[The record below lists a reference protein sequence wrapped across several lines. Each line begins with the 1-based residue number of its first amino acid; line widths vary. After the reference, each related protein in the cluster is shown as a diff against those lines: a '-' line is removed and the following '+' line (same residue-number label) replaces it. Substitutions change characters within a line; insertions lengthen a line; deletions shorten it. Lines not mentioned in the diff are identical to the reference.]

1 MDASD
6 PPVGERVGAERKLVT
21 VVVCEVGEPPAAAGQ
36 GDLEDSNRLLAG
48 AVTLVQAEVARH
60 GGLITEVIGDVVV
73 AVFGVPRTRDD
84 DAERAV
90 LAALAARVRLTG
102 PDRGHGR
109 LRAAVASGEALVSL
123 GDPVS
128 GGRGWKIS
136 GAVVAAAIA
145 VKDVAPP
152 GTVLVTAATLQAT
165 ERAVSY
171 APARLLRLA
180 GAKERVP
187 VWDALA
193 ARPRSGRT
201 PPAVLGM
208 KLVGRDGELAVL
220 LDRYQRIRDGGG
232 PQLVMLVGPAGI
244 GKSRLLAELGRRV
257 ADDPSRPAWRTGRAE
272 PYVDGGTFG
281 ALVEVAK
288 AEAGILDGDLAATA
302 ERKLADAIAR
312 LLEDPAAG
320 WVTRQLR
327 PLIGGSARAAAG
339 LGGTVERGE
348 DVQAAWRSLLR
359 ALADR
364 QPLVLA
370 IEDLHWA
377 DQLLLDILD
386 SVVDPTLVGSIPLLV
401 VVTARPE
408 LLDRHPG
415 WDRQQPNRTTVRLGP
430 LPTVD
435 TTRLLQALLAH
446 HGLAAALEP
455 DLLARVGGNPLFAE
469 EYARLLRDRHGQV
482 GTLPVP
488 ATVHGV
494 IASRLDA
501 LPPEDK
507 AVLANAAVLGQVGW
521 VGAIAVVGG
530 HDPTD
535 LDVWVDLIHTLAELE
550 RMELLRRVPGSRVA
564 GEVEVAFRHALV
576 RDVAYAQ
583 LPRAARSDRHR
594 RAAAWLEQLA
604 PDRTS
609 DRAELL
615 AYHYTQALTYARAAG
630 QPTGELIDQGRHAL
644 REAGDHAL
652 ALSTHAVAARYYTQ
666 ALDLWPQ
673 GDPER
678 PELQLRAGEARCFGE
693 GAGEDLLV
701 QARDGLLAAGDRE
714 RAAEAESLLGRL
726 AYLHGRPRSAH
737 IERALAMVADT
748 PPSRS
753 KLEVLKGCML
763 HLMVADRHPEALGV
777 ARQALVMAATM
788 GARDVEAAALGII
801 GAARINQGDPSGLA
815 ELERCVALC
824 DEVGSSTVISWH
836 VNLAYAR
843 SILGDLRGSFAATQA
858 AWRAAERYGGVHDLR
873 WLERAR
879 VPEHYWTGRWD
890 QALQVAEDMVAE
902 AAGGTREYLE
912 FECRIWRGRIQLAR
926 GAVNAALQDAMRA
939 LALARESGD
948 VQNLDPALAFAA
960 RVLLAV
966 DRAAEAGKLLEELLT
981 NLARRVLNPDLGV
994 DLAVDLAML
1003 GHSAGALDAVSPSP
1017 WREAARAFVAGDPAR
1032 AGRIYAEIG
1041 SRPDEAYARLQAARQ
1056 HLASGHTT
1064 QANTE
1069 LAIARA
1075 FFREVQ
1081 ADAYLAEAETLG

>member
-6 PPVGERVGAERKLVT
+6 LPIEGQVEAERKLVT

-36 GDLEDSNRLLAG
+36 GDLEDRERLLAG
-48 AVTLVQAEVARH
+48 AVATVQAEVTRH
-60 GGLITEVIGDVVV
+60 GGLVTEVIGDVVV

-90 LAALAARVRLTG
+90 LAALAARARLAST
-102 PDRGHGR
+102 DRGHGR
-109 LRAAVASGEALVSL
+109 LRAAVSSGEALVSQ
-123 GDPVS
+123 GDPAA
-128 GGRGWKIS
+128 GGRAWKLS
-136 GAVVAAAIA
+136 GEVVATAIA
-145 VKDVAPP
+145 VKDAAPP
-152 GTVLVTAATLQAT
+152 GVVLVTAATLQAT

-171 APARLLRLA
+171 APVRLLQLA
-180 GAKERVP
+180 GGKERVP

-193 ARPRSGRT
+193 ARPRSGRA
-201 PPAVLGM
+201 PPLVLGAE
-208 KLVGRDGELAVL
+208 LVGRDGELAVL
-220 LDRYQRIRDGGG
+220 LDRYQRIRTGDG
-232 PQLVMLVGPAGI
+232 PQLVTLMGSAGI
-244 GKSRLLAELGRRV
+244 GKSRLLAELGQRV
-257 ADDPSRPAWRTGRAE
+257 VGEPAPPAWRTGRAQ
-272 PYVDGGTFG
+272 PYADGGTFG

-288 AEAGILDGDLAATA
+288 AEAGILDGDPAATA
-302 ERKLADAIAR
+302 QRKLADAITGV
-312 LLEDPAAG
+312 LEGPPAE
-320 WVTRQLR
+320 WVTRQLCA
-327 PLIGGSARAAAG
+327 LVGVGVGAGSGGGVDRS
-339 LGGTVERGE
+339 E
-348 DVQAAWRSLLR
+348 DVGAAWRWWLR
-359 ALADR
+359 GLATR

-370 IEDLHWA
+370 VEDLHWA
-377 DQLLLDILD
+377 DPLLLNVLD
-386 SVVDPTLVGSIPLLV
+386 AVVDPTLVGSIPLLV

-408 LLDRHPG
+408 LLARRPG
-415 WDRQQPNRTTVRLGP
+415 WDRQQPNRITVRLGP
-430 LPTVD
+430 LPAVD
-435 TTRLLQALLAH
+435 TTRLLQALLAK
-446 HGLAAALEP
+446 HGLTAAIEP

-469 EYARLLRDRHGQV
+469 EYARLLRDRHGRV

-488 ATVHGV
+488 ASVAGV
-494 IASRLDA
+494 IAARLDA
-501 LPPEDK
+501 LPSQDK
-507 AVLANAAVLGQVGW
+507 AVLANAAVVGQVGW
-521 VGAIAVVGG
+521 LGAIAAVGG

-535 LDVWVDLIHTLAELE
+535 LDVWVDLNRSLAELE
-550 RMELLRRVPGSRVA
+550 RRELLWRVAGSRVA
-564 GEVEVAFRHALV
+564 GEVEVAFRHVLV

-583 LPRAARSDRHR
+583 LPRAVRADRHR

-609 DRAELL
+609 DRSELL
-615 AYHYTQALTYARAAG
+615 AHHYTQALTYARAAG
-630 QPTGELIDQGRHAL
+630 QPTGELVDRARRAL

-652 ALSTHAVAARYYTQ
+652 ALSTHVTAARYYTQ
-666 ALDLWPQ
+666 ALQLWPHD
-673 GDPER
+673 DPGR

-693 GAGEDLLV
+693 GTGEDLLV
-701 QARDGLLAAGDRE
+701 QARDGLLAADAPE

-737 IERALAMVADT
+737 IERALTMVADA

-777 ARQALVMAATM
+777 ARQALVMATTL

-801 GAARINQGDPSGLA
+801 GAARVNRGDPGGLA

-836 VNLAYAR
+836 VNLAYGR

-858 AWRAAERYGGVHDLR
+858 AWYAAERYGGVHDLR

-890 QALQVAEDMVAE
+890 HALQVAEDVVAE
-902 AAGGTREYLE
+902 AAGGAGEYLE
-912 FECRIWRGRIQLAR
+912 CECRIWRGRIRLAR
-926 GAVNAALQDAMRA
+926 GAVNAALEDAMRA

-948 VQNLDPALAFAA
+948 VQNLDPALGFAA

-981 NLARRVLNPDLGV
+981 SLAERVLNPDLGV
-994 DLAVDLAML
+994 DLAVDLAKF
-1003 GHSAGALDAVSPSP
+1003 GHQAGALVAVSPSP

-1032 AGRIYAEIG
+1032 AAGIYAEIG

-1056 HLASGHTT
+1056 LLTSGHTS

-1069 LAIARA
+1069 LAVARA